1 MTTLTEPTPEHLAE
15 LTACVDAGGFVDAAS
30 AAAQPYLIEPRGLF
44 RGRAAAILRPTSTD
58 QVAAILRLCHR
69 HRIGV
74 VPYGGGTGLV
84 GGQVSPGGSRSG
96 PRPVVLS
103 LERMNRIRAVLPDD
117 GAIIAEAGVILADL
131 QAAAQAAG
139 RLFPL
144 SLAAEGSCRIGGNL
158 ATNAGGVQVLRY
170 GNARDLCLGIEAVL
184 ADGSVL
190 SGLRP
195 LRKDNTGYDLR
206 HLLIGSEG
214 TLGVI
219 TAATLKLFPLPG
231 ETVTAMLAVP
241 SPDGAVTLLQ
251 RLRERL
257 GDGVTAFELIA
268 DQGIAFLAEF
278 YPERPDPLAGRPDW
292 RVLVELTGPVG
303 GGLTGRAEAVLGEML
318 EADLAND
325 GVIAA
330 NEAQRAH
337 MWWMRETLPEC
348 NRRTG
353 AISSHDISLPLSRIG
368 RFITEAQGVVA
379 GFGPA
384 LRISCMGHV
393 GDGNLHFNVFPP
405 EGAVAPDRKTLAG
418 PVRMAI
424 HDLAHAHGGS
434 ISAEHGIGRMK
445 TADLEKY
452 GDPAKLAAMRA
463 IKAALDPRGILN
475 PGAVIVGQ
483 GMGSSG

>member
-1 MTTLTEPTPEHLAE
+1 MSALTEPTPGHLAE
-15 LTACVDAGGFVDAAS
+15 LAACIDAGGYVEAASDAAR
-30 AAAQPYLIEPRGLF
+30 PYFTEPRGLW
-44 RGRAAAILRPTSTD
+44 RGRAAAILRPASTD
-58 QVAAILRLCHR
+58 QVAAILRLCQQ

-84 GGQVSPGGSRSG
+84 GGQVSTGG

-117 GAIIAEAGVILADL
+117 GAIIAEAGVILADV
-131 QAAAQAAG
+131 QAAAANAN

-144 SLAAEGSCRIGGNL
+144 SLAAEGTCRIGGNL

-170 GNARDLCLGIEAVL
+170 GNTRDLCLGLEAVL

-190 SGLRP
+190 SGLKP

-241 SPDGAVTLLQ
+241 SPDGAVALLH

-278 YPERPDPLAGRPDW
+278 YPERTDPLAGRPAW
-292 RVLVELTGPVG
+292 RVLVEMTGPAN
-303 GGLTGRAEAVLGEML
+303 GGLTERAEAALAEL
-318 EADLAND
+318 FEAGLATD
-325 GVIAA
+325 GVLAA
-330 NEAQRAH
+330 NQTQRAR

-348 NRRTG
+348 NRRVG

-368 RFITEAQGVVA
+368 RFITEGRGVVA
-379 GFGPA
+379 GFGA
-384 LRISCMGHV
+384 ELRISCMGHV

-405 EGAVAPDRKTLAG
+405 VGQKRAAHAALAG
-418 PVRMAI
+418 PVKTAI
-424 HDLAHAHGGS
+424 HDLVHAHGGS

-445 TADLEKY
+445 TGDLEKY

-475 PGAVIVGQ
+475 PGAVIG
-483 GMGSSG
+483 G